1 MSKRSSKKSK
11 RRSKAVPVLGITGL
25 SLSLASGATAS
36 TGEAT
41 TTVQQPHELFLGEE
55 EIFDTS
61 LSTFYTFDRENGEQ
75 APLGQMLKLAR
86 GCGGGGCGCG
96 GRGGGCG
103 CGGGHGGCGCGGAA
117 RGCAGGVHVGCAG
130 GARGFGCRCAGV
142 GVRCAGV
149 GVRCAGIGVRCA
161 GFGVHCRCA
170 FFRRCFG
177 CGCGGCGGCGGWG
190 CGTCWIWTPGWG
202 WINTCWSESTPAGEE
217 ASVATDASSYAPPS
231 PPSSPSSSHRNE
243 ETFTVPSESG
253 GTREIK
259 IINRP

>member
-1 MSKRSSKKSK
+1 MSKRALKKGK
-11 RRSKAVPVLGITGL
+11 RRSKAVPALGMAGL

-36 TGEAT
+36 TGEAVDVLST
-41 TTVQQPHELFLGEE
+41 SHEIFLGEE
-55 EIFDTS
+55 EVFDTS
-61 LSTFYTFDRENGEQ
+61 LSTFFTFDKENGEQ
-75 APLGQMLKLAR
+75 TSHAQDIKLAR

-96 GRGGGCG
+96 G
-103 CGGGHGGCGCGGAA
+103 GCGGAA
-117 RGCAGGVHVGCAG
+117 RGCAGGVHVSCAG

-142 GVRCAGV
+142 GVRCAGI
-149 GVRCAGIGVRCA
+149 R
-161 GFGVHCRCA
+161 VHCSCA
-170 FFRRCFG
+170 VFRRCFG
-177 CGCGGCGGCGGWG
+177 CGCGGCGGCYG
-190 CGTCWIWTPGWG
+190 CGTCWIWTVRWG
-202 WINTCWSESTPAGEE
+202 WVNTCWSESTPVGEE